1 MKVKKFQN
9 YSIVLPVVL
18 TSACK
23 TLPNQYVYPGEISEY
38 ELISGVTF
46 LGSALNNKDLPDI
59 DVMAV

>member
-9 YSIVLPVVL
+9 YSIVLLVVL

-46 LGSALNNKDLPDI
+46 LGSALNN
-59 DVMAV
+59 